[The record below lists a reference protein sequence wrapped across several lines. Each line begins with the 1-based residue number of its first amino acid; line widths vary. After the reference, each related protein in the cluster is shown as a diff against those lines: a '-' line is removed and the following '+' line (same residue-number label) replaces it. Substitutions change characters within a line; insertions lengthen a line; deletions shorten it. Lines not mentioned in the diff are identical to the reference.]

1 MATMKVTRTIE
12 TETTQLE
19 IGDKIKLNLMSNEEH
34 TATAVRREED
44 GTMLFVFDSIMN
56 REYYMNRPGKQEKYE
71 ESDMREYLRESAV
84 LLMPAH
90 IAAHMVRFEN
100 WDYLR
105 LLTREEVFGAED
117 GSGQFSYFKDRKN
130 RAALREGYF
139 DWWWL
144 QDAEDDAAA
153 YFARVNGVGYATS
166 GYANH
171 NYGVRP
177 AFKIGD
183 L

>member
-1 MATMKVTRTIE
+1 MATMKVIRTIE

-56 REYYMNRPGKQEKYE
+56 REYYMNRPGKRAKYE

-100 WDYLR
+100 GDFLR
-105 LLTREEVFGAED
+105 LLTKEEVFGAED
-117 GSGQFSYFKDRKN
+117 GSGQLSYFKDKKN

-144 QDAEDDAAA
+144 QDAENDAAA
-153 YFARVNGVGYATS
+153 YFALVYGAGAAS
-166 GYANH
+166 SASANA
-171 NYGVRP
+171 YVGVRP

>member
-1 MATMKVTRTIE
+1 MAKLTVMRTIE

-34 TATAVRREED
+34 MATAVRREED

-56 REYYMNRPGKQEKYE
+56 REFYMNRPGKQAKYE

-100 WDYLR
+100 GDYLR

-117 GSGQFSYFKDRKN
+117 GSGQIPYFKDRKN
-130 RAALREGYF
+130 RAALREGFF

-144 QDAEDDAAA
+144 QDAEDAAAA
-153 YFARVNGVGYATS
+153 YFANVNNGGGAYCSNAFNT
-166 GYANH
+166 
-171 NYGVRP
+171 YGVRP

>member
-1 MATMKVTRTIE
+1 MATMKVIRTIE

-56 REYYMNRPGKQEKYE
+56 REYYMNRPGKQAKYE

-100 WDYLR
+100 GDYLR
-105 LLTREEVFGAED
+105 LLTKEEVFGAED
-117 GSGQFSYFKDRKN
+117 GSGQLSYFKDKKN
-130 RAALREGYF
+130 RAALREGFF

-153 YFARVNGVGYATS
+153 YFANVTRVGGANYT
-166 GYANH
+166 YANY
-171 NYGVRP
+171 NIGVRP
-177 AFKIGD
+177 AFKIVD

>member
-1 MATMKVTRTIE
+1 MAKLTVMRTIE
-12 TETTQLE
+12 TETTQLK

-56 REYYMNRPGKQEKYE
+56 WEYHMNRPGKQAKYE

-84 LLMPAH
+84 MLMPAH

-100 WDYLR
+100 GDYLR

-117 GSGQFSYFKDRKN
+117 GSVQIPYFKDRKN
-130 RAALREGYF
+130 RAALRKGFF
-139 DWWWL
+139 DWWWI

-153 YFARVNGVGYATS
+153 YFAYVDSYGYASYDTA
-166 GYANH
+166 GCD
-171 NYGVRP
+171 YGVRP

>member
-1 MATMKVTRTIE
+1 MATMKVMRTIE

-19 IGDKIKLNLMSNEEH
+19 IGDKIKLNLMNNEKH

-56 REYYMNRPGKQEKYE
+56 REYYMNRPGKMAKYE

-100 WDYLR
+100 GDYLR
-105 LLTREEVFGAED
+105 LLTREEAFGAED
-117 GSGQFSYFKDRKN
+117 GSGQIPYFKDRKN

-144 QDAEDDAAA
+144 QDAKDDAAA
-153 YFARVNGVGYATS
+153 CFAFVVDSGNAFSYVANVNL
-166 GYANH
+166 
-171 NYGVRP
+171 GVRP

>member
-1 MATMKVTRTIE
+1 MATMKVIRTIE

-34 TATAVRREED
+34 TATAVRREPD

-56 REYYMNRPGKQEKYE
+56 RQYHMNRPGKQAKYE

-100 WDYLR
+100 GDYLR
-105 LLTREEVFGAED
+105 LLTCEEVFGAED
-117 GSGQFSYFKDRKN
+117 GSGKLSCFKDRKDLV
-130 RAALREGYF
+130 AIREGF
-139 DWWWL
+139 LDWWWL

-153 YFARVNGVGYATS
+153 SFTYVGIYGAGGYISARVDAGI
-166 GYANH
+166 
-171 NYGVRP
+171 RP
-177 AFKIGD
+177 AFKIGN

>member
-1 MATMKVTRTIE
+1 MATMKVIRTIE

-56 REYYMNRPGKQEKYE
+56 REYYMNRPGKQAKYE
-71 ESDMREYLRESAV
+71 ESDMREYLRESAIM
-84 LLMPAH
+84 LMPAH

-100 WDYLR
+100 GDFLR

-117 GSGQFSYFKDRKN
+117 GSGQISYFKDRKN
-130 RAALREGYF
+130 RAATREGFF

-144 QDAEDDAAA
+144 QDAEDAAA
-153 YFARVNGVGYATS
+153 AFFARVTNYGSAFYGVAYTS
-166 GYANH
+166 S
-171 NYGVRP
+171 GVRP

>member
-1 MATMKVTRTIE
+1 MATMKVMRTIE

-19 IGDKIKLNLMSNEEH
+19 IGDKIKLYLMNNEEH

-56 REYYMNRPGKQEKYE
+56 REHYMNRPGKQAKYE

-100 WDYLR
+100 GDYLR

-117 GSGQFSYFKDRKN
+117 GSGQMPYFKDRKN
-130 RAALREGYF
+130 RAALREGF
-139 DWWWL
+139 FEWWWL
-144 QDAEDDAAA
+144 QDAADAAAA
-153 YFARVNGVGYATS
+153 YFAFVYGS
-166 GYANH
+166 GGANYVTAYN

>member
-1 MATMKVTRTIE
+1 MATMKVMRTIE

-34 TATAVRREED
+34 TATAVRREPD

-56 REYYMNRPGKQEKYE
+56 RQYHMNRPGKQAKYE
-71 ESDMREYLRESAV
+71 ESDMREYLREGAV

-100 WDYLR
+100 GDYLR

-117 GSGQFSYFKDRKN
+117 GSGQISYFKDRKN
-130 RAALREGYF
+130 RAALRKGVF
-139 DWWWL
+139 NWWWL
-144 QDAEDDAAA
+144 QDDDAAA
-153 YFARVNGVGYATS
+153 SFAGVNNS
-166 GYANH
+166 GAANYV
-171 NYGVRP
+171 NAASTNGVRP